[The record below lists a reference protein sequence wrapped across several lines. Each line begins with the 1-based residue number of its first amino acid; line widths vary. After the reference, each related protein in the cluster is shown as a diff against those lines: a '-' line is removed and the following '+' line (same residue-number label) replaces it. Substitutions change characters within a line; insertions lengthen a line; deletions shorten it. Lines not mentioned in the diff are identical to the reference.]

1 MTSKTSFE
9 EMMFPYNLK
18 LPTMEAGVKK
28 RGKECCELCRT
39 CVFHRPRRK
48 DRICVFREC
57 PFIENLSTS
66 TYPARKENRKRNRR
80 RCVK

>member
-1 MTSKTSFE
+1 MGNNKFFE
-9 EMMFPYNLK
+9 EMMLPFNLK
-18 LPTMEAGVKK
+18 HPTMEAGAKK

-66 TYPARKENRKRNRR
+66 TYSDRKENRKRNRR
-80 RCVK
+80 RSVK